1 MQKCKQPTYTLVYL
15 FLVCATAILITY
27 FGYKTLKLPNVEGN
41 KEVWSA
47 IVALLGAL
55 FVAFFAW
62 FGVLKSNYGAVVAK
76 SRIEWIQELR
86 KEFSE
91 LLSILDGEVLEQAAL
106 QEAKKLIV
114 SIRLRLNPRSEQ
126 DSSIIA
132 KLTDIQNRL
141 SDPKFRFFSR
151 EELIELIQKQLKAEW
166 ERVKREAGH
175 PSIVMDSEYK
185 G

>member
-1 MQKCKQPTYTLVYL
+1 MHRLKQSIYILVWRLIPWVAAFIIVYT
-15 FLVCATAILITY
+15 
-27 FGYKTLKLPNVEGN
+27 GYETLKLPNIDGN

-47 IVALLGAL
+47 ITTLLGAL
-55 FVAFFAW
+55 FVAFFTW
-62 FGVLKSNYGAVVAK
+62 IGVLKSNYGAVVAK

-91 LLSILDGEVLEQAAL
+91 LLSILDGEILEQAAL

-175 PSIVMDSEYK
+175 PSIVMDSVYK